1 MSWTCRISTA
11 FLTIIVVSLLLPTT
25 ASAFCGFYVSGANAD
40 LYNNAT
46 MVSLMR
52 EGKRT
57 VLSMQNNYEGP
68 PKDFAMVVPVP
79 VVLEKKQVKTLPDDV
94 FARLDQLTAPR
105 LVEYWERD
113 PCEVRKKKGSLLLD
127 LGSSGRGSAGMQFSV
142 PAKAKVKVHAQ
153 FKVGE
158 YDIAILSSTESTALE
173 KWLKQNKYNIPKG
186 AAPYFKPYIQNGQYF
201 FVAKVDVKKVKFED
215 GEAVLSPIRFHYD
228 SDDFVLPVRLG
239 LINSKGV
246 QDLIAFVLAK
256 GQRYEVANYPNVTI
270 PTNVVVNEKAKKNFG
285 GFYNELFDNVL
296 KENPKAVVTEYSW
309 RTSTCDP
316 CPGPPLRN
324 KDLMTLGADV
334 LTAAMLDKAAEQREE
349 ARKKSGSVAPAP
361 RRRVVHQN
369 WVVTRLHARYNKH
382 TLGKD
387 LVFKKAKPIVGGRG
401 MPQGAEGTFSEK
413 GSKQANV
420 NNFQG
425 RYIKLNHWAGDV
437 DCENPRRGI
446 WGGPGG
452 RGKAKADA
460 AKDLAFDAPKSKLAL
475 SKYVEEKKVAGL
487 KKDVAKYNKPVGD
500 VLPSTGAESPEK
512 DDPEKTKPAKPKRDK
527 NDDESSMLPAS
538 GEDSARAQ
546 TAASGGC
553 AGPGGASEA
562 GMPLIVLLLAL
573 GGLGRVLWG
582 REL

>member
-1 MSWTCRISTA
+1 
-11 FLTIIVVSLLLPTT
+11 LTIIVVSLLLPTT

-52 EGKRT
+52 DGKRT

-79 VVLEKKQVKTLPDDV
+79 VVLEKKQVKTLPEDV
-94 FARLDQLTAPR
+94 FARLDELTAPR

-113 PCEVRKKKGSLLLD
+113 PCEVRKKKSSLFLD
-127 LGSSGRGSAGMQFSV
+127 LGSSGRGSAGVQFSV

-153 FKVGE
+153 FEVGE

-173 KWLKQNKYNIPKG
+173 KWLEQNKYNIPKG

-201 FVAKVDVKKVKFED
+201 FVAKVDVEKVKFED

-270 PTNVVVNEKAKKNFG
+270 PTNVVVNDKVKKNFG
-285 GFYNELFDNVL
+285 GFYNELFNNVM

-309 RTSTCDP
+309 ATSTCDP

-324 KDLMTLGADV
+324 SDLMTLGADA
-334 LTAAMLDKAAEQREE
+334 LPSKQAY
-349 ARKKSGSVAPAP
+349 SN
-361 RRRVVHQN
+361 N

-487 KKDVAKYNKPVGD
+487 KNDVAKYNKPVGD
-500 VLPSTGAESPEK
+500 VLESGDK
-512 DDPEKTKPAKPKRDK
+512 KSDDP
-527 NDDESSMLPAS
+527 
-538 GEDSARAQ
+538 
-546 TAASGGC
+546 
-553 AGPGGASEA
+553 
-562 GMPLIVLLLAL
+562 
-573 GGLGRVLWG
+573 
-582 REL
+582 